1 MNFNDIMLLENK
13 AQYAAMIQPLVA
25 LEVITASDA
34 QEVLKFARNNLK
46 RNDRIVWWL
55 KWYRIL
61 KLTSRI
67 SWANDPEAPSVI
79 KMQKMLDK
87 VTKVTGSTNPGQ
99 RDTRAFNSDFGRV
112 GGSNL
117 NHYISMMNR
126 VPSMDNIVW
135 DASLTPGDLKAALD
149 NKEEEWKKAA
159 KQEIDIDQYDEP
171 EYAGRSPWE
180 KVIDYGAQAWV
191 LIDKDYCDLEG
202 AAMGH
207 CGNDQRGQRG
217 MRILSFRTIV
227 NEKRHKPH
235 LTFIID
241 QEGALGEMKGR
252 GNEKPAQKYH
262 KVIIDLL
269 LSDMVTRIR
278 GGGHEP
284 GKNFSFNDLDETQQ
298 EAIINQKPALA
309 PLIYKVNKG
318 TAKVEDFGEM
328 SDLFVEAAIVS
339 GNNFLVNLETKTI
352 TLDAFSEI
360 DDIVDWAIHFNF
372 GNIKYM
378 AQTVEEGYIEQNE
391 YGRADDDDLE
401 AILDGLDK
409 NSHLALEKYVEQN
422 MPDPEEEEE
431 EEEEEEYSSDNL
443 LRIIRENDN
452 FDDVYEAFESAY
464 RDAVDA
470 GSFDDLYEQ
479 FISAIK
485 HNGISYDQSSNHYVW
500 NTPMSNALDL
510 FRELTDEEHYE
521 ARDAARE
528 ELQIRDADEARYGYY
543 GFSAEVGSDRLADQ
557 LLEVDG
563 FKEVYDQITS
573 QNNESIDR
581 IKTLA
586 GI

>member
-1 MNFNDIMLLENK
+1 MNFTDIMLLENK
-13 AQYAAMIQPLVA
+13 AQYAAMLQPLVV
-25 LEVITASDA
+25 LEVLTASDA
-34 QEVLKFARNNLK
+34 QEVLKFVRKNLK

-67 SWANDPEAPSVI
+67 SWSSDPEDPSVI

-87 VTKVTGSTNPGQ
+87 VTKGMTNATQ
-99 RDTRAFNSDFGRV
+99 AAREFNSDFGRV

-117 NHYISMMNR
+117 NHFISMMGQ
-126 VPSMDNIVW
+126 VPSMDNVVW
-135 DASLTPGDLKAALD
+135 DASLTPHDLKRELD
-149 NKEEEWKKAA
+149 KKESEWQKAA
-159 KQEIDIDQYDEP
+159 DQEIDVDQYDDP
-171 EYAGRSPWE
+171 NYAGRSPWK
-180 KVIDYGAQAWV
+180 KVIDYGQQAWV

-202 AAMGH
+202 KAMGH
-207 CGNDQRGQRG
+207 CGNNQGG
-217 MRILSFRTIV
+217 NSGERILSFRTMV

-241 QEGALGEMKGR
+241 QDGVLGEMKGR
-252 GNEKPAQKYH
+252 ANEKPAEKYH

-269 LSDMVTRIR
+269 SSDMVTGLR
-278 GGGHEP
+278 GGGHDP
-284 GKNFSFNDLDETQQ
+284 ANNFSMDDLDETQQ
-298 EAIINQKPALA
+298 EAIYSKKPALA
-309 PLIYKVNKG
+309 PLMYKVNKG
-318 TAKVEDFGEM
+318 TAKVADFGEM
-328 SDLFVEAAIVS
+328 SDLFVEATIVS

-391 YGRADDDDLE
+391 YDRADDDDLE

-422 MPDPEEEEE
+422 MPDPEEEE
-431 EEEEEEYSSDNL
+431 YSSDNL

-464 RDAVDA
+464 RDAIDS
-470 GSFDDLYEQ
+470 GSFDDLNEQ
-479 FISAIK
+479 FMSAIK
-485 HNGISYDQSSNHYVW
+485 HNGISYDQSSDHYAW

-510 FRELTDEEHYE
+510 FRELTDEEHYD
-521 ARDAARE
+521 ARDAAMS
-528 ELQIRDADEARYGYY
+528 ELQISDADEARYGYH
-543 GFSAEVGSDRLADQ
+543 GFRVEAGSERLSDQ
-557 LLEVDG
+557 LFEVDG
-563 FKEVYDQITS
+563 FKEVYDQLTS
-573 QNNESIDR
+573 QNNESVDR
-581 IKTLA
+581 MKTLA
-586 GI
+586 GIQ